1 MYNVGWMCGGG
12 ICFCQLH
19 FLRPFASPLFES
31 SSSSRSYKIYFC
43 LFFPTSVTSQKE
55 DEMTSVLLL
64 LSLSFLFVLF
74 FPFSFSFLLLLL
86 PNWVMGALLPSTT
99 TTYIRRERES
109 HLLLFPSFYL
119 LSCDQVLVRHKSCCG
134 RCDNREV

>member
-31 SSSSRSYKIYFC
+31 SSSSRSYKIYFAS
-43 LFFPTSVTSQKE
+43 FFQHPSRLEKE
-55 DEMTSVLLL
+55 DEMTSVLL

-86 PNWVMGALLPSTT
+86 PNWVMGALLPGT

-119 LSCDQVLVRHKSCCG
+119 VRSGQVIVRHKNCCG